1 MHLFLQNNSQRLSS
15 CIKRGE
21 VKRQWFVYSQDFDE
35 DKTRL
40 YKIDFIDKISSI
52 IMQFYV
58 LSAVIFQNVW

>member
-40 YKIDFIDKISSI
+40 YKIDFIDKISPI
-52 IMQFYV
+52 IMQF
-58 LSAVIFQNVW
+58 